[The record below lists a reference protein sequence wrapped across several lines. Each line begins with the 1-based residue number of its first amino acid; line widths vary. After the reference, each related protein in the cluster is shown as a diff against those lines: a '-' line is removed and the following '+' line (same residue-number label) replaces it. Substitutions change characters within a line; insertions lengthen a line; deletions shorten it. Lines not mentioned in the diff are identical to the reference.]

1 MGINAISTSGHTAY
15 GIKEYVVDTAEDV
28 KYLPID
34 IPMGSTALV
43 IENSTVWCLN
53 GQGEWKQI

>member
-1 MGINAISTSGHTAY
+1 MGMNAISTSGHTAY
-15 GIKEYVVDTAEDV
+15 GVKEFIVDTEEDI
-28 KYLPID
+28 KNLPID

-43 IENSTVWCLN
+43 IGNSTVWCLD